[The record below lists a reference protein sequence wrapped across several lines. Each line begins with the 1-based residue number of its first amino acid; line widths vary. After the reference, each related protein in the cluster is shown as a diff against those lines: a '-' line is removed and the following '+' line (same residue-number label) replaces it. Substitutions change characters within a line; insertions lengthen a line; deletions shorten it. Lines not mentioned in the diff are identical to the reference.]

1 MQARRRIEHE
11 VPGGQLDV
19 VRAVGVLD
27 DQFAAVIFLGLRQ
40 EQRRREVGA
49 NPQARELVATH
60 GIVDMDAE
68 MVAAVRDVAIEQRR
82 KNPQRDGGREKP
94 RIGRQRLDN
103 PVTEFARHLAVGRQ
117 LLVALHQRRL
127 RAGGRASVLPRAI
140 IHDAAEIRHI
150 RLAQHCGDAD
160 QHRLGQYLADSTR

>member
-1 MQARRRIEHE
+1 MLRAWVSRTMLCSQKNDATRAPRRHRRNQMQARRRIEHE

-49 NPQARELVATH
+49 NPQAREMIAAH

-82 KNPQRDGGREKP
+82 KNPQRDGGREKTSDWP
-94 RIGRQRLDN
+94 
-103 PVTEFARHLAVGRQ
+103 
-117 LLVALHQRRL
+117 
-127 RAGGRASVLPRAI
+127 
-140 IHDAAEIRHI
+140 
-150 RLAQHCGDAD
+150 
-160 QHRLGQYLADSTR
+160 STPG